1 MRRPHEFK
9 TQEIKDVLWS
19 LSKVRTRK
27 KLHGY
32 HFQSTSNF
40 LLRLQAAIRHPGVFK
55 RVAEHLVGS
64 DDDFERG
71 NSGRGMEGFSPQGLG
86 NLAWACK

>member
-1 MRRPHEFK
+1 MSYGAFPRYENELRDNVY
-9 TQEIKDVLWS
+9 IS
-19 LSKVRTRK
+19 IN
-27 KLHGY
+27 
-32 HFQSTSNF
+32 SNLQF
-40 LLRLQAAIRHPGVFK
+40 IPSQAAIRHPGVFK

-64 DDDFERG
+64 DDDFENG